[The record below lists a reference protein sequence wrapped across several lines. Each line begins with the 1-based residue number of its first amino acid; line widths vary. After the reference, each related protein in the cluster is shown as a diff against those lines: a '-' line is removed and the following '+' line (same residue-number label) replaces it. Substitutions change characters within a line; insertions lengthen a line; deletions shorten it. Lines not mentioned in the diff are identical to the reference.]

1 MLKRNTV
8 TLKTINVLERD
19 NNKLSVKDA
28 LLSIKELSVNSVS
41 PYFKV
46 VKVILFVLYLILAL
60 LSVLLTF
67 YLSKDKDLK
76 NDGIVFGE
84 EADKTFIGMKT
95 E

>member
-1 MLKRNTV
+1 M
-8 TLKTINVLERD
+8 
-19 NNKLSVKDA
+19 
-28 LLSIKELSVNSVS
+28 
-41 PYFKV
+41 
-46 VKVILFVLYLILAL
+46 KVILFVLYLILAL

-67 YLSKDKDLK
+67 YLSKDKELK